1 VTACHCQFCARKL
14 EPAQA
19 LRFLVETDTLYD
31 PVHLSRIRRLPFTAD
46 GRPLRVCGACQTQIE
61 ARPVQF
67 RAAVERV
74 HVRRQLRAGMVAAVG
89 LLSVGWLLGTFLG
102 AAGLVAVT
110 AASRAQH

>member
-1 VTACHCQFCARKL
+1 MTACHCQFCARKL

-19 LRFLVETDTLYD
+19 LRFLVETDTLDD

-67 RAAVERV
+67 RTAVERV
-74 HVRRQLRAGMVAAVG
+74 HARRQLRSGMIAVG
-89 LLSVGWLLGTFLG
+89 ILSVGWLLGTFLG
-102 AAGLVAVT
+102 AAGLAAV
-110 AASRAQH
+110 AASRTQH